1 MKELILAVYLS
12 VIPVMV
18 LADSTGSL
26 FSELDI
32 GKGARASAMGMA
44 NTSISDDSSG
54 IYWNP
59 AGLGRI
65 SENQISFSYNKW
77 FLDSSV
83 KTAETALKLGSG
95 SLGLGFVHVD
105 MGEFDYIDPD
115 GFLTGQ
121 TIRPYTIAFSAGYAN
136 QTLAYYDDY
145 NVSIATFKLFT
156 GLSFKFI
163 SNNDGY
169 ENSTALVA
177 DAGAIFVFTGI
188 ADAGIAVKNL
198 KIATNQDVTPSLNLG
213 ISRMLFNDSLNKVKA
228 AVDLHAW
235 LDGRQEICGGAE
247 YSISDYIFL
256 RAGYVFVPGYMS
268 SEGTISG
275 LNGGLG
281 VRMESFRFDYAFTTH
296 GGLGANHSVTVI
308 FYPGF

>member
-1 MKELILAVYLS
+1 MKELLLVLYLS
-12 VIPVMV
+12 VIPAMI
-18 LADSTGSL
+18 LAESTGSL
-26 FSELDI
+26 FNELEI
-32 GKGARASAMGMA
+32 GKGARASAIGMA
-44 NTSISDDSSG
+44 NTSVSDDSSG

-65 SENQISFSYNKW
+65 SENQVSFSYNKW

-83 KTAETALKLGSG
+83 KSAETALKLGSG
-95 SLGLGFVHVD
+95 SLGLGFVYVD

-115 GFLTGQ
+115 GFLTGK

-136 QTLAYYDDY
+136 QTLAYYDDF
-145 NVSIATFKLFT
+145 NINNATFKLFT
-156 GLSFKFI
+156 GLSLKFI

-169 ENSTALVA
+169 ENITALVA

-188 ADAGIAVKNL
+188 ADAGVSVKNL
-198 KIATNQDVTPSLNLG
+198 KIATNQEISPSVNLG
-213 ISRMLFNDSLNKVKA
+213 VSRMLFNDSINKVRA
-228 AVDLHAW
+228 AVDLHVW
-235 LDGRQEICGGAE
+235 LDGRQEICAGAE

-256 RAGYVFVPGYMS
+256 RAGYMFVPGYMS
-268 SEGTISG
+268 SEGSISG

-281 VRMESFRFDYAFTTH
+281 VRMENFRFDYAITTH

-308 FYPGF
+308 FYPAL